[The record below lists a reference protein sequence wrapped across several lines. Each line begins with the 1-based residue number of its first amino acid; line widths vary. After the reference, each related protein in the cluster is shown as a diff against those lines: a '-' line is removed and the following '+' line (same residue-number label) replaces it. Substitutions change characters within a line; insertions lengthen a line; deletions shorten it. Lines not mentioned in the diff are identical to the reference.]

1 MLTTKNIMKNTNRV
15 LITFIHLA
23 VILSLSG
30 CSRSVDADPQ
40 KMESDSIS
48 TANRD
53 ITVKESSYPEKNMT
67 IKKTYRGSDVIMQET
82 DIDGVKTISYSINGK
97 CVCIEADEDK
107 DGSFECIS
115 IFDPDT
121 DEFEIFYRE
130 KDGSVH
136 PMEPKELQ
144 EMRQKTQEA
153 AQAWGDTI
161 QNIQKEIDESTNRN
175 H

>member
-1 MLTTKNIMKNTNRV
+1 
-15 LITFIHLA
+15 
-23 VILSLSG
+23 
-30 CSRSVDADPQ
+30 
-40 KMESDSIS
+40 MESGS
-48 TANRD
+48 TSTENRD

-107 DGSFECIS
+107 DGSLESLC

-121 DEFEIFYRE
+121 DEFEIFHRE

-136 PMEPKELQ
+136 PMESKELQ

>member
-1 MLTTKNIMKNTNRV
+1 MKNTNKI

-30 CSRSVDADPQ
+30 CSRSVDANPQ
-40 KMESDSIS
+40 KMESGS
-48 TANRD
+48 TSTENRD

-107 DGSFECIS
+107 DGSFEGFW

-121 DEFEIFYRE
+121 DEFEIFHRE

-136 PMEPKELQ
+136 PMESKKLQ
-144 EMRQKTQEA
+144 EMHQKTQEA
-153 AQAWGDTI
+153 AQEAAQALGDI
-161 QNIQKEIDESTNRN
+161 IQKEIDESTNRN

>member
-1 MLTTKNIMKNTNRV
+1 MKNTNRV
-15 LITFIHLA
+15 LITFTYLA
-23 VILSLSG
+23 AILSLSG

-40 KMESDSIS
+40 KMESDSTS
-48 TANRD
+48 TGNRD

-121 DEFEIFYRE
+121 DEFEIFYRA

-136 PMEPKELQ
+136 PMESKELL
-144 EMRQKTQEA
+144 EMRQKTQESS
-153 AQAWGDTI
+153 QAMKDY
-161 QNIQKEIDESTNRN
+161 IDATVGESKFP
-175 H
+175 